1 MWTASGRN
9 FWRSLDKKECDTAAG
24 NADSRRFSVLSFEFA
39 ARFGLNQGADSN
51 AESVQVAAAA
61 SFETS

>member
-1 MWTASGRN
+1 M
-9 FWRSLDKKECDTAAG
+9 
-24 NADSRRFSVLSFEFA
+24 LSFEFA

>member
-1 MWTASGRN
+1 M
-9 FWRSLDKKECDTAAG
+9 
-24 NADSRRFSVLSFEFA
+24 LSFEFA
-39 ARFGLNQGADSN
+39 ARLGLNQGADSN